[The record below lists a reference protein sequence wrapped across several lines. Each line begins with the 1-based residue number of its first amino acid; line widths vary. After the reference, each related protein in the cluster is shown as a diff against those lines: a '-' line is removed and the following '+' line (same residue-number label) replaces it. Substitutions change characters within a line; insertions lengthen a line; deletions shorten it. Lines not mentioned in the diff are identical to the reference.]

1 MKKPINIIKDY
12 YAPAPNDYEGYL
24 YCYTNLKTNQKYI
37 GIHKGS
43 VTDVYNHSSKNNEF
57 QEVFVDS
64 TAELKF
70 EVLEYGSYF
79 EMQNIEHKMLSE
91 VDAKNSDDYYNKHN
105 GFAAYPEANLER
117 CLELL
122 ERIESG
128 EFRTDKYESLDLHKD
143 MKRMQVRTEDD
154 PALQKEIRQKIDD
167 EKGKTDNCNPILVF
181 ECRGENGE
189 DMRGDGNH
197 TVAGAVASKHA
208 LNIPVD
214 RVPYEVHKDYSE
226 ADLKGVCNLCNK
238 KPGIVKKP
246 ISIED
251 GIKHVVDNHT
261 EKSVHDSINNV
272 KFLKAYGF
280 NGSAKTG
287 QINTILKNAKKEI
300 DDLEYAKKNILFI
313 NYGAAPHNK
322 TLTNTVEAQH
332 NTNTIAMYMSS
343 AKVAANTILEKLLA
357 AEQVGKK
364 RLVVIVHHKSRA
376 YKEAWQ
382 MNIQPYWMQILKT
395 TCPTFEIVFEE
406 MPTTMPDGTK

>member
-1 MKKPINIIKDY
+1 MIKPINIKEDY

-24 YCYTNLKTNQKYI
+24 YRYTNLKTNQKYI

-43 VTDVYNHSSKNNEF
+43 VTDAYNHSSQNNEF
-57 QEVFVDS
+57 QEVFVD
-64 TAELKF
+64 
-70 EVLEYGSYF
+70 GSYF

-91 VDAKNSDDYYNKHN
+91 VDARNSDDYYNKHN

-117 CLELL
+117 CEELI

-128 EFRTDKYESLDLHKD
+128 EFRTDEYESLDLHKD
-143 MKRMQVRTEDD
+143 MNRMQVRKEDD

-167 EKGKTDNCNPILVF
+167 AKGNTDECNPVLVF

-189 DMRGDGNH
+189 DIRGDGNH

-208 LNIPVD
+208 INIPVD
-214 RVPYEVHKDYSE
+214 RVPYEVHKNYSD

-261 EKSVHDSINNV
+261 EKSAHDSINNV

-300 DDLEYAKKNILFI
+300 DDLEYAKKNMLFI

-322 TLTNTVEAQH
+322 TLSNFVEAQVDA
-332 NTNTIAMYMSS
+332 NTIAMYMSS

-357 AEQVGKK
+357 AEQVGKT
-364 RLVVIVHHKSRA
+364 RLVVVVHHKSRA
-376 YKEAWQ
+376 YKEDWQ
-382 MNIQPYWMQILKT
+382 MNIQPYWKQILKT
-395 TCPTFEIVFEE
+395 TCPNFDIDFEE
-406 MPTTMPDGTK
+406 MKTTMPDGTK